1 MRLPEAIGAREI
13 IIGVVAV
20 AVLLVAAIPLFGYVS
35 NQSRAAEVPLLV
47 ESIRAREISEAK
59 HFQEGFV
66 SADWSPRR
74 PTELDGN
81 PVPWTGNAGFDRLGW
96 APESAEVY
104 GTYRV
109 AAQPDD
115 FTVTGRCDLDGDGAH
130 MVYEATR
137 ESTAQQKSEPGV
149 Y

>member
-13 IIGVVAV
+13 IIGVVAI

-47 ESIRAREISEAK
+47 ESIRAREITEGK
-59 HFQEGFV
+59 NFQEGYV
-66 SADWSPRR
+66 SATWAPRA
-74 PTELDGN
+74 PTALDTSAVAWQGN
-81 PVPWTGNAGFDRLGW
+81 EGFDRLGW
-96 APESAEVY
+96 RPDTETVY
-104 GTYRV
+104 GTYKV
-109 AAQPDD
+109 AAQQDG

-130 MVYEATR
+130 MHYEATL
-137 ESTAQQKSEPGV
+137 ESTAQRKSEPGV

>member
-13 IIGVVAV
+13 IIGVVAL
-20 AVLLVAAIPLFGYVS
+20 AVLIVAAVPLFGYVS

-59 HFQEGFV
+59 HFQEGYV
-66 SADWSPRR
+66 SADWAPRQ
-74 PTELDGN
+74 PTDLDASA
-81 PVPWTGNAGFDRLGW
+81 VPWQSNEGFDRLGW
-96 APESAEVY
+96 APPSTSVY
-104 GTYRV
+104 GTYKV
-109 AAQPDD
+109 AAQRDG

-130 MVYEATR
+130 RWFEATQD
-137 ESTAQQKSEPGV
+137 STAQMKSESGA